1 MRIRNIFLS
10 LLVST
15 LITFLGACNRSSTID
30 KDIFSK
36 LNINFIGVNGEGELQ
51 FNEDLEE
58 IVIEIDKQFGLS
70 NGDEVTVKII
80 KNQAVD
86 EKKIIVN
93 GLHEYITKDDISKEF
108 IDEIRDYYY
117 ALLAPNKASD
127 DFSNRKNVRLNEVYF
142 SSKEEHFG
150 AINQLTLYFE
160 TTEFSDKENKETTK
174 YWAAD
179 FINLTKNSYGK
190 IELSASD
197 YDELR
202 EVNNVEKEIKSILE
216 NQYYETYEI
225 KQ

>member
-1 MRIRNIFLS
+1 MKIKNIFLS
-10 LLVST
+10 LLASM
-15 LITFLGACNRSSTID
+15 LITFLGACNRSSIVD
-30 KDIFSK
+30 EDIFSQ
-36 LNINFIGVNGEGELQ
+36 LNFTFVGVNGEGELQ
-51 FNEDLEE
+51 FNENLKEF
-58 IVIEIDKQFGLS
+58 VVEIDKQFGLS
-70 NGDEVTVKII
+70 NGDEITVKVI
-80 KNQAVD
+80 KSQEV
-86 EKKIIVN
+86 EERKLIVN

-108 IDEIRDYYY
+108 IDEVRDYYY

-127 DFSNRKNVRLNEVYF
+127 GHSNRKNVRLNEVYF
-142 SSKEEHFG
+142 STKEEHFG

-160 TTEFSDKENKETTK
+160 TTEFSDKENKESTK

-202 EVNNVEKEIKSILE
+202 EVNNIEKEIKSILE
-216 NQYYETYEI
+216 NQYYETYKI